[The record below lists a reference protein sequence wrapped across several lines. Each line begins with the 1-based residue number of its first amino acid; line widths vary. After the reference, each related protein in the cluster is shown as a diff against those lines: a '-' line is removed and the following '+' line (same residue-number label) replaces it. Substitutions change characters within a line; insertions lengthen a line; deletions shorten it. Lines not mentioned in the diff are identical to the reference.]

1 MTDTS
6 PGGSARRLSDDEL
19 LDAVPRGTGS
29 REARI
34 GLFVLLGLISFV
46 IVVFWMT
53 DPATLRGRY
62 MLVTT
67 VDNAGGVR
75 AGDPIQMQ
83 GVNIGRVNGFE
94 MVPSGGGYTIYITM
108 EIEGEWRVP
117 QGSRT
122 EMGES
127 GLFGGRTIVIERGGS
142 TEYLAEGDTI
152 PGEGAEAGLLGS
164 VGELSTQAGEVL
176 TSLDSLLDRETVGG
190 IQKTIRDLDEL
201 IVSLSAVTQEQ
212 RGALSRLT
220 ASLGRSAEGLE
231 SAAAAGPDA
240 ARAIA
245 RADSAMAIL
254 AATGANLDA
263 ASTSLRA
270 VLARIEAGQGTL
282 GRLTTDDSLYV
293 NVNSAAASLA
303 AFLEDLRANPGR
315 YISISI
321 F

>member
-1 MTDTS
+1 
-6 PGGSARRLSDDEL
+6 LSDDEL
-19 LDAVPRGTGS
+19 MSAVPRGTGS
-29 REARI
+29 REARV
-34 GLFVLLGLISFV
+34 GLFVLLGLVSFV
-46 IVVFWMT
+46 IVIFWMT

-75 AGDPIQMQ
+75 AGDPVQMQ

-94 MVPSGGGYTIYITM
+94 MIPNGPIYITL
-108 EIEGEWRVP
+108 EIEGEWDVP
-117 QGSRT
+117 EGSRS

-127 GLFGGRTIVIERGGS
+127 GLFGGRTMIIQRGTS
-142 TEYLAEGDTI
+142 DQFLSEWDTI

-164 VGELSTQAGEVL
+164 VGELSEQAGAVL
-176 TSLDSLLDRETVGG
+176 TSLDSLLDRETVGSV
-190 IQKTIRDLDEL
+190 QKTIRDLDEL
-201 IVSLSAVTQEQ
+201 IVSISAVTNEQ
-212 RGALSRLT
+212 RAELSRLT

-231 SAAAAGPDA
+231 AATAAAPDA

-245 RADSAMAIL
+245 RADSMMAIMNE
-254 AATGANLDA
+254 TSANLNA
-263 ASTSLRA
+263 ASVSLRA
-270 VLARIEAGQGTL
+270 VLGRLEAGEGTL

-293 NVNSAAASLA
+293 NVNAAAASLA
-303 AFLEDLRANPGR
+303 ALLEDLRANPGR